1 MEEELKKSYKKIIE
15 SFEDQVFN
23 NQSLDTK
30 LFFKI
35 KRKCLKENFL
45 DLIQVMEILESMIDK
60 KNNELMNRRLNIL
73 TVWSTIFLPL
83 SFYTGIWGMNFDD
96 IPLVTDDHGFW
107 VFMVLTFGTIGGM
120 WYYFKKNK
128 WI

>member
-1 MEEELKKSYKKIIE
+1 MEEIKENLKNIIQG
-15 SFEDQVFN
+15 FENDVFDDKEIDN
-23 NQSLDTK
+23 K

-35 KRKCLKENFL
+35 KRECLKYEFM
-45 DLIQVMEILESMIDK
+45 DLITIMEILESMVEK
-60 KNNELMNRRLNIL
+60 KHNELINRKLNIL

-107 VFMVLTFGTIGGM
+107 VFMVLTFSTIGGM